1 VNLIGCC
8 PEIDTWRVACYTGIV
23 CHSRASPTELIIEVS
38 CYCERSSTATCD
50 QWYQVL
56 DLIPFHPAPD
66 AQEAHKMFLYYQG
79 TIISNWQCVFF
90 KYMAT
95 FSQDRMLEGQYAV
108 HTMMLRATSTFVSG
122 HIKQIK
128 EEIDSNR
135 VDKFKFVL
143 YGHRSSCPSCKTTI
157 A

>member
-79 TIISNWQCVFF
+79 TIISNWQCVFLLIYDDF
-90 KYMAT
+90 LARPNAGGAICSSYDDVT
-95 FSQDRMLEGQYAV
+95 SNEHFCE
-108 HTMMLRATSTFVSG
+108 RAYQTNKRG
-122 HIKQIK
+122 
-128 EEIDSNR
+128 N
-135 VDKFKFVL
+135 
-143 YGHRSSCPSCKTTI
+143 
-157 A
+157 